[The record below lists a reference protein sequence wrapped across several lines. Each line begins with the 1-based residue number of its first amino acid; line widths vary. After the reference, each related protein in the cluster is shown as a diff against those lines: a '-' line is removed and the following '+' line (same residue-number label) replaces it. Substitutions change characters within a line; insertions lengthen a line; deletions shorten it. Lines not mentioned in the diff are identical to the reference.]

1 VPRIRLVVL
10 VLIVQARAWAGFPDS
25 SYRVLPCRPTVS
37 CTAELVPPGT
47 LELEAGYLAR
57 SIASGGFV
65 HAQPFLAKLT
75 LVERLQV
82 QVGSNG
88 KVITSGRTVSEARY
102 LDDISIGLKTKL
114 VDETRA
120 VPSMAVSAAISI
132 PSWDRHPDFPF
143 AYDASFW
150 AYASKDVGPFHFD
163 LNGGLNV
170 WEFDLSPTYQ
180 PFVSLALG
188 APLAGGFGAILEG
201 YAFADGG
208 ARIAPKDT
216 GILTGLTFAPEPW
229 IMFDAGVDVGAA
241 RQLREWSLFTGL
253 TVIPYDFWDT
263 AKEKAPR

>member
-1 VPRIRLVVL
+1 LV
-10 VLIVQARAWAGFPDS
+10 
-25 SYRVLPCRPTVS
+25 
-37 CTAELVPPGT
+37 
-47 LELEAGYLAR
+47 R
-57 SIASGGFV
+57 SITTGGFV

-75 LVERLQV
+75 LMERLQL

-88 KVITSGRTVSEARY
+88 KVITSGRSVSEARY
-102 LDDISIGLKTKL
+102 LDDISIGLKPKL
-114 VDETRA
+114 LDQTDTL
-120 VPSMAVSAAISI
+120 PSIAVSAAISI

-180 PFVSLALG
+180 PFASLALG

-208 ARIAPKDT
+208 TRIAPR
-216 GILTGLTFAPEPW
+216 GSGLLTGLTYAPRPW
-229 IMFDAGVDVGAA
+229 IMFAPGAGRGATV
-241 RQLREWSLFTGL
+241 RIGEWGFFGGL
-253 TVIPYDFWDT
+253 TVIRYDFWDT
-263 AKEKAPR
+263 SKEMVTRAEAR